1 MPKPSAAHAAP
12 TPQSPTGGAVVPLDA
27 ATFRWTA
34 PPGPKSFDLRV
45 AAASAPDA
53 PLVEIDGLP
62 STETTLADALPAG
75 DLLWWVRRTGGAWC
89 PAATFRAGTPA
100 DVEVAQKTEAEDAE
114 RERAQAR
121 HDRKTGQTALEAP
134 PDPVWPHAK
143 GEALDGAPDLDWAT
157 VPGFGA
163 PDRADV
169 PLAPAAEAPRPLGPL
184 GGEIVDAATVALRW
198 AGTSGADSYDIELSP
213 HPSFDRDVL
222 SLEAGRTTEVALP
235 GLVPAVGRKL
245 LWRVRARLGD
255 QATPW
260 SKYGRFYPAGD
271 ADVDRFRASLDDA
284 LTAQRH
290 QREHAARV
298 RQREIDLVPLHQRE
312 DAVTSSATVMAIV
325 GMALSGLVVGL
336 IALIAALRL
345 GG

>member
-12 TPQSPTGGAVVPLDA
+12 TPQSPTDGAVVPLDA

-34 PPGPKSFDLRV
+34 PPGPKSFDLRI

-75 DLLWWVRRTGGAWC
+75 DLLWWVRRTGGAWS
-89 PAATFRAGTPA
+89 PAASFRAGTPA
-100 DVEVAQKTEAEDAE
+100 DVEVARKAEAERVE

-121 HDRKTGQTALEAP
+121 EDRKVSGAIPEAP
-134 PDPVWPHAK
+134 PDPEWPHAQ

-163 PDRADV
+163 PTRADEL
-169 PLAPAAEAPRPLGPL
+169 LADAEAPRPLSPL
-184 GGEIVDAATVALRW
+184 GGEIVDAVTVALRW
-198 AGTSGADSYDIELSP
+198 AGVPGADGYEVELSP
-213 HPSFDRDVL
+213 HPTFDRDVL
-222 SLEAGRTTEVALP
+222 TLDAGQTTEIALP

-245 LWRVRARLGD
+245 LWRVRARLGER
-255 QATPW
+255 ATPW
-260 SKYGRFYPAGD
+260 SKHGRFYPAGD
-271 ADVDRFRASLDDA
+271 AHVDRFRVDLDTA
-284 LTAQRH
+284 LAAHRR
-290 QREHAARV
+290 QREHAALV

-312 DAVTSSATVMAIV
+312 DAVTTNATLYAIV
-325 GMALSGLVVGL
+325 AMVLSGVV
-336 IALIAALRL
+336 AALLVLAFSLARL
-345 GG
+345 